1 MKIFGEISEHELDRL
16 FSGKAPAENSGLK
29 DIASLVQKVQT
40 TYLTNIEP
48 DVEATHLAGLIEV
61 VNLTDKGDLA
71 ARPASKVTGPHAQ
84 ASGLPKRRRRF
95 MLESLFATLT
105 AKLAVGGIAIAM
117 AATGAAAT
125 GHLPDQA
132 QTGLSTAVE
141 KIGIHIPLGDTA
153 EEALERAEDAA
164 EAAARAAEEALERAE
179 DAAEAAARA
188 AVEVTVEV
196 DGDVDGDETN
206 GPNENAAFGQS
217 VAADAR
223 GDSDGEPGVDGQ
235 EISAAARAMAE
246 ERRAAGQAHRPE
258 HAGPPADAG
267 RPADA
272 GSPGQTGLDRASQ
285 TPAAGHIP
293 SSVPGGRPAGVGG
306 GRP

>member
-1 MKIFGEISEHELDRL
+1 MKWAGPGVYQVEMKPFGKISEHELDRL
-16 FSGKAPAENSGLK
+16 FSGKAPAENTGLN
-29 DIASLVQKVQT
+29 DIARLVQKVQT

-48 DVEATHLAGLIEV
+48 DVEATHLAGLIEM

-95 MLESLFATLT
+95 MLESLFATLA

-125 GHLPDQA
+125 GNLPDQA
-132 QTGLSTAVE
+132 QTGLSKAVE
-141 KIGIHIPLGDTA
+141 NIGIHIPLGDTA
-153 EEALERAEDAA
+153 EEALERAEAAAEEALKAA
-164 EAAARAAEEALERAE
+164 EAAAK
-179 DAAEAAARA
+179 AAEAA
-188 AVEVTVEV
+188 VTVEV
-196 DGDVDGDETN
+196 DVDVDGDEAN
-206 GPNENAAFGQS
+206 EPNENAAFGQRVS
-217 VAADAR
+217 ADAT
-223 GDSDGEPGVDGQ
+223 GESDGVPGVDGQ
-235 EISAAARAMAE
+235 EISAEARALAE

-258 HAGPPADAG
+258 DAGPAAG
-267 RPADA
+267 GDA
-272 GSPGQTGLDRASQ
+272 GSPGQTGLDQAGD

-293 SSVPGGRPAGVGG
+293 AFVTGGRPEGVGG

>member
-71 ARPASKVTGPHAQ
+71 ARPASKVTGPHEQ

-164 EAAARAAEEALERAE
+164 EAAARAA
-179 DAAEAAARA
+179 
-188 AVEVTVEV
+188 VEGTVEV

-223 GDSDGEPGVDGQ
+223 GEDGEPGVDGQ

-246 ERRAAGQAHRPE
+246 ERRVAGQAHRPE